1 LARIIRLRA
10 SPRIKNPHPPSRSVG
25 FQRVGRGNVQ
35 KHPHHNR
42 EPRVFVVALTKCF
55 AFRPDWHRQ
64 DRAIQLVQQYQQAL
78 DEAVKDPD
86 LHQQTIDEAVKD
98 SDLHQQ
104 TIDEAVKDSDLLPC
118 LVFCRHCG
126 IRFLTHPRNARREDL
141 HCPFGCRLHHRR
153 EDARRRS
160 GKYIQTPKGRKAK
173 KALNGRRSC
182 PVHEAPQQDAA
193 LCASDSAEPINAEP
207 INAEPINAEP
217 VNAEPINAEPINAE
231 PINAEPVNA
240 EPVNAEPVNADPVN
254 ADPVNADPEADT
266 FSVTFQSLP
275 SPPFRV
281 AIEIAG
287 MTLDEDDV
295 KRSSALSYVR
305 MLLRVLE
312 EIPLSLNEV
321 VEWLL
326 QCMRSRS
333 IGRRNRKTYA
343 LGFLNE
349 HPP

>member
-1 LARIIRLRA
+1 V
-10 SPRIKNPHPPSRSVG
+10 KD
-25 FQRVGRGNVQ
+25 
-35 KHPHHNR
+35 
-42 EPRVFVVALTKCF
+42 
-55 AFRPDWHRQ
+55 PDLHRQ
-64 DRAIQLVQQYQQAL
+64 TL

-86 LHQQTIDEAVKD
+86 LHQQTLDEAVKD
-98 SDLHQQ
+98 PDLHQQ
-104 TIDEAVKDSDLLPC
+104 TLDEAVKDPGLLPC

-153 EDARRRS
+153 ENARRRS

-173 KALNGRRSC
+173 KALNGRRSG

-193 LCASDSAEPINAEP
+193 LCDSESV
-207 INAEPINAEP
+207 EP
-217 VNAEPINAEPINAE
+217 VNS
-231 PINAEPVNA
+231 EPVNS
-240 EPVNAEPVNADPVN
+240 E
-254 ADPVNADPEADT
+254 PEADT
-266 FSVTFQSLP
+266 SSVTFQPLP

-287 MTLDEDDV
+287 VTLDEDDV

-305 MLLRVLE
+305 MLVRVLE
-312 EIPLSLNEV
+312 EIPIRQNEL

-326 QCMRSRS
+326 QCLRSRS
-333 IGRRNRKTYA
+333 FARRNRKTYA